1 MAIFYFFF
9 LQLFRYLILKL
20 SLCFYLYI
28 IFISLHNCTRLFL
41 SCIWPAA
48 PRVTLPLCHAGPC
61 HTSQCHTPATRGHS
75 PLSSEL
81 KGINRREES
90 SSAAGLTQTRSY
102 FIDVV
107 HIMFPHEAITDTSAC
122 GRIEI
127 QRAKAILSTNTEGL
141 HHCIT

>member
-1 MAIFYFFF
+1 MTIFYF
-9 LQLFRYLILKL
+9 LLFTTIYLILKL
-20 SLCFYLYI
+20 SLCSHYHNY
-28 IFISLHNCTRLFL
+28 ISLDNCTRLFL

-107 HIMFPHEAITDTSAC
+107 HIMFPHEAITDTWPCLC
-122 GRIEI
+122 GTGGE
-127 QRAKAILSTNTEGL
+127 AKLSTEKFTRFDSMIN
-141 HHCIT
+141 